1 MNGQVRV
8 TFIENDF
15 NKVVEL
21 TNESLKINNEESQKE
36 SKKFFDKIMTYSYV
50 KDGKV
55 TMNLYPS
62 EARYL
67 INLLNKNVEEIDISN
82 DWMDELQKRKE
93 EYKKSKEGE
102 LNA

>member
-8 TFIENDF
+8 TFVKDDF
-15 NKVVEL
+15 NKIVEL
-21 TNESLKINNEESQKE
+21 ANNSLNVSSEEE
-36 SKKFFDKIMTYSYV
+36 NTVAKKFFDKVITYSYI
-50 KDGKV
+50 KDEKV
-55 TMNLYPS
+55 TMNLYPA

-67 INLLNKNVEEIDISN
+67 INLLNKNVESVEITN
-82 DWMDELQKRKE
+82 DWIEELRQKKE

>member
-8 TFIENDF
+8 TFVKDDF
-15 NKVVEL
+15 NKIVEL
-21 TNESLKINNEESQKE
+21 SNKSLSVSSGEENIID
-36 SKKFFDKIMTYSYV
+36 KKFFDKIMTYSYI
-50 KDGKV
+50 KDEKV
-55 TMNLYPS
+55 TMNLYPA

-67 INLLNKNVEEIDISN
+67 INLLNKNVETIEITN
-82 DWMDELQKRKE
+82 DWMEELKLKKE

>member
-8 TFIENDF
+8 TFVKEDF
-15 NKVVEL
+15 NKIVEL
-21 TNESLKINNEESQKE
+21 VNNSLKTSSKDENKE
-36 SKKFFDKIMTYSYV
+36 IQKFFDKVMTYSYI
-50 KDGKV
+50 KDEKV
-55 TMNLYPS
+55 SMNLYPS

-67 INLLNKNVEEIDISN
+67 INLLNKNVEGIDISN

>member
-8 TFIENDF
+8 TFIEKDF
-15 NKVVEL
+15 NKIVEL
-21 TNESLKINNEESQKE
+21 TNESLEKSNEESQKDG
-36 SKKFFDKIMTYSYV
+36 KKFFDKIMTYSYV

-62 EARYL
+62 EARFL
-67 INLLNKNVEEIDISN
+67 INLLNRNSISVVPSKNWMEELIA
-82 DWMDELQKRKE
+82 KKE
-93 EYKKSKEGE
+93 EYKKNKESD

>member
-8 TFIENDF
+8 TFVKDDF
-15 NKVVEL
+15 NKIVEL
-21 TNESLKINNEESQKE
+21 TNNLLNVSSEDNKIVAD
-36 SKKFFDKIMTYSYV
+36 KFFNKLITYSYI
-50 KDGKV
+50 KDEKV
-55 TMNLYPS
+55 TINLYPS

-67 INLLNKNVEEIDISN
+67 IYLLNKNVESIEITN
-82 DWMDELQKRKE
+82 DWMQELKQRKE

>member
-82 DWMDELQKRKE
+82 EWMEELQKRK
-93 EYKKSKEGE
+93 GD
-102 LNA
+102 

>member
-8 TFIENDF
+8 TLIKDDF
-15 NKVVEL
+15 NKIVEL
-21 TNESLKINNEESQKE
+21 SNEALNISLEEDNKE
-36 SKKFFDKIMTYSYV
+36 AKKFFDKVMTYSYI
-50 KDGKV
+50 KDEKV

-67 INLLNKNVEEIDISN
+67 INLLNKNVNSIDISK
-82 DWMDELQKRKE
+82 DWMEELKLKKE

>member
-8 TFIENDF
+8 TFIEKDF
-15 NKVVEL
+15 NKIVEL
-21 TNESLKINNEESQKE
+21 TNESLEKSNEESQKDG
-36 SKKFFDKIMTYSYV
+36 KKFFDKIMTYSYV

-62 EARYL
+62 EARFL
-67 INLLNKNVEEIDISN
+67 INLLNRNSISVEPSKNWMEELIA
-82 DWMDELQKRKE
+82 KKE
-93 EYKKSKEGE
+93 EYKKSKESD

>member
-8 TFIENDF
+8 TFVKEDF
-15 NKVVEL
+15 NKIVEL
-21 TNESLKINNEESQKE
+21 VNNSLKTSSEDENKE
-36 SKKFFDKIMTYSYV
+36 IQKFFDKVMTYSHI
-50 KDGKV
+50 KDEKV
-55 TMNLYPS
+55 SMNLYPS

-67 INLLNKNVEEIDISN
+67 INLLNKNVEEIDTSN

>member
-15 NKVVEL
+15 NKIVEL
-21 TNESLKINNEESQKE
+21 TNESLEKSNEESQKDG
-36 SKKFFDKIMTYSYV
+36 KKFFDKIMTYSYV

-62 EARYL
+62 EARFL
-67 INLLNKNVEEIDISN
+67 INLLNRNSIIVETSKNWMEELIA
-82 DWMDELQKRKE
+82 KKE
-93 EYKKSKEGE
+93 EYKKSKESD

>member
-8 TFIENDF
+8 TFVKEDF
-15 NKVVEL
+15 NKIVEL
-21 TNESLKINNEESQKE
+21 VNNSLKTSSEDENKE
-36 SKKFFDKIMTYSYV
+36 IQKFFDKVMTSSYI
-50 KDGKV
+50 KDEKV
-55 TMNLYPS
+55 SMNLYPS

-93 EYKKSKEGE
+93 EYKKVRKV
-102 LNA
+102 N

>member
-8 TFIENDF
+8 TFIEKDF
-15 NKVVEL
+15 NKIVEL
-21 TNESLKINNEESQKE
+21 TNESLEKSNEESQKDE
-36 SKKFFDKIMTYSYV
+36 KKFFDKIMTYSYV

-62 EARYL
+62 EARFL
-67 INLLNKNVEEIDISN
+67 INLLNRNSISVEPSKNWMEELIA
-82 DWMDELQKRKE
+82 KKE
-93 EYKKSKEGE
+93 EYKKSKESD

>member
-8 TFIENDF
+8 TFIKGDF
-15 NKVVEL
+15 NQIVEL
-21 TNESLKINNEESQKE
+21 THDSLFESTEDEKAVAQ
-36 SKKFFDKIMTYSYV
+36 KFFDKIMTYSYI
-50 KDGKV
+50 KDEKV

-67 INLLNKNVEEIDISN
+67 INLLNKNVDSIEITH
-82 DWMDELQKRKE
+82 DWMEELKHKKE

>member
-8 TFIENDF
+8 TFIKDDF
-15 NKVVEL
+15 NKIVEL
-21 TNESLKINNEESQKE
+21 TNISIQNTLEDEKKE
-36 SKKFFDKIMTYSYV
+36 AKKFLNKIMTYSFI
-50 KDGKV
+50 KDEKV

-62 EARYL
+62 EARFL
-67 INLLNKNVEEIDISN
+67 INILNKNIDEIEISN
-82 DWMDELQKRKE
+82 DWMEELKLKKE